1 MFLPDNLKNQHAET
15 QKKEELKAA
24 YIRVEGWAM
33 ELIPDDAREGVQI
46 SVQEVECFDP
56 ECAPIDTV
64 VAIIYTR

>member
-1 MFLPDNLKNQHAET
+1 MFLPDNLKDQNAEK
-15 QKKEELKAA
+15 QEKDALKAA

-33 ELIPDDAREGVQI
+33 ELIPDDARDGVHV

-56 ECAPIDTV
+56 ECSPIDTV